1 MRSRSRRGLRVF
13 RGLRASTIAAGLT
26 VAASLVVVDVAAA
39 QSTPPDFLAEFEGQ
53 FGGSA
58 RKLVSLAEAM
68 PESSYD
74 WSPGEGVASVA
85 TVFMHIARYNYMY
98 PHENMGRETPVA
110 PDEYRRWEGA
120 ADGMRKDEVVRIL
133 TASMDYVRSVA
144 GEMDASSLGRST
156 MLYGRD
162 VGEWAVMLQLVTHM
176 NEHLGQSIAYAR
188 MNGVVP
194 PWSR

>member
-1 MRSRSRRGLRVF
+1 MRIRESGQRVGVGAPLRGMWLGVV
-13 RGLRASTIAAGLT
+13 LLIAASTTMGLER
-26 VAASLVVVDVAAA
+26 VAAQA
-39 QSTPPDFLAEFEGQ
+39 PPAFMAEFEGQ

-68 PESSYD
+68 PASAYS

-85 TVFMHIARYNYMY
+85 RVFMHIARYNYMY
-98 PHENMGRETPVA
+98 PHENMGRETPVPPA
-110 PDEYRRWEGA
+110 EYGRWE
-120 ADGMRKDEVVRIL
+120 DEVSDKGEVVEIL
-133 TASMDYVRSVA
+133 KASMAYVHDVA
-144 GEMDASSLGRST
+144 ESMDAAALDRGT

-162 VGEWAVMLQLVTHM
+162 VGEWAVLLQLVTHM

-194 PWSR
+194 PWSG